1 MAYRLTG
8 EKHYQIIQKETGDD
22 LLEFMIKLSLN
33 EDLSTWKLNLFD
45 ENCLPKPA
53 CNLAILLKKGR
64 IEKITGLDSILNNK
78 CIIDYVQTLYEGDEI
93 GYIGN
98 YGQIFIRLNMIAD
111 NSAEMINLLKQIES
125 SVHVYSDK
133 GEDLIISHF
142 VSDEKGSSIY
152 I

>member
-1 MAYRLTG
+1 
-8 EKHYQIIQKETGDD
+8 
-22 LLEFMIKLSLN
+22 
-33 EDLSTWKLNLFD
+33 
-45 ENCLPKPA
+45 
-53 CNLAILLKKGR
+53 
-64 IEKITGLDSILNNK
+64 
-78 CIIDYVQTLYEGDEI
+78 
-93 GYIGN
+93 
-98 YGQIFIRLNMIAD
+98 MIAD